1 MDFATRFSKHL
12 LTRDQASV
20 QGSFEANLPPR
31 AGSAHCYAAAALG
44 SWTNKGSRRLTNSLK
59 WRSGASS
66 HDDAWGPQVRALLLC
81 LHLTTLQGSIWHC
94 WHSFVIAEGL
104 SM

>member
-1 MDFATRFSKHL
+1 MCRGHLRLTCHPAENICSEWQLPHTLGKHL

-44 SWTNKGSRRLTNSLK
+44 SWTNKGSRRLANSLK
-59 WRSGASS
+59 WHSGAST
-66 HDDAWGPQVRALLLC
+66 HDDSWRPEVRALLL
-81 LHLTTLQGSIWHC
+81 SIC
-94 WHSFVIAEGL
+94 I
-104 SM
+104 